1 MTLAG
6 GKPQQ
11 GVMRNA
17 KNHLEPVSLD
27 TLAPE
32 PKWLLILVLS

>member
-11 GVMRNA
+11 GAMGNA

-27 TLAPE
+27 TVAPE
-32 PKWLLILVLS
+32 PEWLLILVLS